1 MERGFRQDLQ
11 DGGNGTSGTTGTSG
25 TVADVASVAVV
36 PCGVLRGRG
45 AGGARP
51 SPPLPVLHGQYRAG
65 GRGLPP
71 LPLGRHTVTKTES
84 CQSCLKHPQ
93 STFSTFPTRLIPHS
107 CPRLRLAFRLFSTAA
122 MFVIRDFWHF
132 LLTYKFFLRK
142 CKKNRSKIFLLVS
155 IYIEGLAFRRPRN
168 NERKEKKDDGT

>member
-1 MERGFRQDLQ
+1 MGHPGQLGHLGLSRMSRP
-11 DGGNGTSGTTGTSG
+11 SRSSR
-25 TVADVASVAVV
+25 VASFAA
-36 PCGVLRGRG
+36 GVLVGHG
-45 AGGARP
+45 HP
-51 SPPLPVLHGQYRAG
+51 LLPVLHNQYRAG

-71 LPLGRHTVTKTES
+71 LPLGRHTAIKTES

-155 IYIEGLAFRRPRN
+155 IYIEGLAFRTAPR
-168 NERKEKKDDGT
+168 NERKEKNHDGKRKKA

>member
-122 MFVIRDFWHF
+122 MFVIRDFSRF
-132 LLTYKFFLRK
+132 CQLIKLFSEK
-142 CKKNRSKIFLLVS
+142 CKKLKVNGLVLVS
-155 IYIEGLAFRRPRN
+155 IYMGGCAFRTAP
-168 NERKEKKDDGT
+168 EQRKKGKEP

>member
-1 MERGFRQDLQ
+1 MGHPGQLGHLGLSRMSRP
-11 DGGNGTSGTTGTSG
+11 SRSSR
-25 TVADVASVAVV
+25 VASFAA
-36 PCGVLRGRG
+36 GVLVGHG
-45 AGGARP
+45 HP
-51 SPPLPVLHGQYRAG
+51 LLPVLHNQYRAG

-132 LLTYKFFLRK
+132 LLTYKFFF
-142 CKKNRSKIFLLVS
+142 KKMQKKSK
-155 IYIEGLAFRRPRN
+155 
-168 NERKEKKDDGT
+168 

>member
-1 MERGFRQDLQ
+1 MGHPGQLGHLGLSRMSRP
-11 DGGNGTSGTTGTSG
+11 SRSSR
-25 TVADVASVAVV
+25 VASFAA
-36 PCGVLRGRG
+36 GVLVGHG
-45 AGGARP
+45 HP
-51 SPPLPVLHGQYRAG
+51 LLPVLHNQYRAG

-93 STFSTFPTRLIPHS
+93 STFSTFPTRSPPPHS
-107 CPRLRLAFRLFSTAA
+107 CPRLRLDFRLFSTAA
-122 MFVIRDFWHF
+122 MFVIRDFSRF
-132 LLTYKFFLRK
+132 CQLIKLFSEK
-142 CKKNRSKIFLLVS
+142 CKKLKVNGLVLVS